1 MSYYPWQR
9 CWCSRGGQ
17 LQLDSAGYLVDP
29 NSPYYEYYP
38 HKVSSFEKMDEEPCL
53 VLLGEPGQGKSAAI
67 KDAIKLLPTNSKQIL
82 LDLKQESDFA
92 RVVRKLFECDEFR
105 DWQRTEEDLY
115 IFIDSLDECAIRLSN
130 LSKLLAEELEERLS
144 LPESSKRLKLRLAC
158 RTAEWQ
164 TGFGSLEETLKK
176 LWVSDHPS
184 SQPSPGIYEL
194 APLRKA
200 DVQLALQTE
209 GIDAVTGIE
218 QIALLRA
225 EPLASKPVTLLLL
238 IKLLKR
244 NFGEL
249 AGTQVELYEQGCLE
263 LTKELDSD
271 RTFGRSPRMSPEQR
285 LAVASRI
292 AALSIFGRKRFI
304 SLERAWDDAP
314 DGLYM
319 SNLTG
324 QTEKAQNV
332 EFSVLE
338 NEITETVSTALF
350 SSGGS
355 REFVWAHQTYAEF
368 LAARYLVE
376 RGLNLEQR
384 LDFVLHPSDSEKKVV
399 PQLRETA
406 AWLASFDHQVF
417 VFLMKHDPE
426 VLLRSDVFAVDSQN
440 RKMLVQALI
449 EGYETETIL
458 PHRENH
464 SDRYKLLKHPELVEQ
479 LEPILTNKAL
489 NWTTR
494 DFALDV
500 VSATGLS
507 DLNPVLL
514 AIILDLNEVH
524 HLRVTAA
531 TALSKF
537 GTETEK
543 QQLKAFLMVGHL
555 NDPEDQLR
563 GTLLEILWADSM
575 SVSELLSC
583 LTPQQNHNFF
593 GAYQHF
599 LSQNFLKESLPVAD
613 IYEFLVWFSDQR
625 NWNWFGERYSFVSI
639 QNDFDDFL
647 CQVLAHLD
655 YPGMLSQLAQFLV
668 LVGLE
673 HGRYTYQNHK
683 DSAFVRT
690 IHENETMRHA
700 ILKEIVQ
707 KHLTDENRL
716 YAVIFPYSDLQ
727 LAFTDDIPW
736 FLEQLELESDLGIQE
751 RWAALIQHRQ
761 NWSDLT
767 QLQLIHD
774 VYERNSVL
782 KAKLFTQF
790 GPIELESE
798 LANTSR
804 TNHQKM
810 IELNEKRET
819 LHNKRKSQVIDP
831 PVHTRIRHW
840 LEQSKKDPKN
850 WLQLVYW
857 LSCDPDEQVVYRSNE
872 IAKMYGWLNASS
884 DTQKEIIKTALKY
897 LQFGESFSD
906 TWIGTNKGDY
916 RDIAAFQAF
925 SLVFA
930 ETRDQLVFSDDIWAK
945 WSAIIVNEGQVS
957 ISEDRADCFK
967 YLLSTAYQK
976 APQAVIDATLVIAKQ
991 NSKKKESVYLLHRL
1005 ELIWDE
1011 RLSETFFGFVTSK
1024 KQPLPTF
1031 VSILECLVKQNYA
1044 PAIEIALKHFKAYK
1058 TKRDYALAAGQI
1070 LLESIP
1076 GLFWNEI
1083 WFVLEKDAAFGKE
1096 VLLHARG
1103 INFED
1108 THFQEKNLQDLYCYL
1123 ETIFP
1128 RVEDPDHSN
1137 EIEMHEVTARDEIKE
1152 LRGKILTALR
1162 ERATPNA
1169 VQALEQIVQTFPEQ
1183 NFIKWTIQDAREKL
1197 RSVTWEALSAEQI
1210 LEITHQSNG
1219 RFVRSLSQLLDMVMA
1234 SLERLQQQMHSET
1247 PMVNLLWNEWG
1258 AKESKKFRPKDEA
1271 TLSDVIK
1278 LFLESDLK
1286 GTGII
1291 LNREVE
1297 IRRSHSSF
1305 RGERTDIL
1313 IDVSLDNPEREKV
1326 GIIIEVKGCWNI
1338 GVRTELKDQLVN
1350 RYLLENPK
1358 RYGIYLVGWFLCD
1371 QWDSTHDQKRAT
1383 KALQTDLDGLR
1394 TELIA
1399 QAESESNSQTRVK
1412 AFLLDATQSATQ
1424 QKTLQSKIS

>member
-9 CWCSRGGQ
+9 FWCSRGGQ
-17 LQLDSAGYLVDP
+17 LQLDSAGYLIDP

-38 HKVSSFEKMDEEPCL
+38 HKAISFEKMDEEPCL

-67 KDAIKLLPTNSKQIL
+67 KDAINLLPTSSKRII
-82 LDLKQESDFA
+82 LDLKGESDFA
-92 RVVRKLFECDEFR
+92 RVIRKLFECDQFR

-115 IFIDSLDECAIRLSN
+115 IFIDSLDECAIRLNN
-130 LSKLLAEELEERLS
+130 LSKLLADEVEERLS

-164 TGFGSLEETLKK
+164 TGFRSLEETLKR
-176 LWVSDHPS
+176 LWASDQPS
-184 SQPSPGIYEL
+184 LQPSPGIYEL
-194 APLRKA
+194 APLRKI
-200 DVQLALQTE
+200 DIQLALQTE
-209 GIDAVTGIE
+209 GIDADKGIE
-218 QIALLRA
+218 QIALRRA

-271 RTFGRSPRMSPEQR
+271 RTFGRSPRTSPEQR

-292 AALSIFGRKRFI
+292 AAMSIFGRKRFI
-304 SLERAWDDAP
+304 SLELAYEDLP
-314 DGLYM
+314 DGLYL

-324 QTEKAQNV
+324 RNEKAQNV
-332 EFSVLE
+332 DFPVLK
-338 NEITETVSTALF
+338 NEITETLSTALF

-368 LAARYLVE
+368 LAARYLIE

-384 LDFVLHPSDSEKKVV
+384 LDFVLHPSDSEKRVV

-406 AWLASFDHQVF
+406 AWLASFDHHIF

-426 VLLRSDVFAVDSQN
+426 VLLRSDVFAVDSQH

-449 EGYETETIL
+449 EGYETESIL

-464 SDRYKLLKHPELVEQ
+464 SDRYKLLKHPELVVQ

-500 VSATGLS
+500 VTATGLS
-507 DLNPVLL
+507 DLNPVLV
-514 AIILDLNEVH
+514 AIILDLDEVH
-524 HLRVTAA
+524 HLRVMAA

-537 GTETEK
+537 GTDIEK

-555 NDPEDQLR
+555 NDPDDQIR
-563 GTLLEILWADSM
+563 GTLLEILWSDSM
-575 SVSELLSC
+575 SVRELLIC
-583 LTPQQNHNFF
+583 LTPQQKHNFI
-593 GAYQHF
+593 GTYQRF
-599 LSQNFLKESLPVAD
+599 LSQDFLKESLPVAD
-613 IYEFLVWFSDQR
+613 VYEFLVWFSDQK
-625 NWNWFGERYSFVSI
+625 NWNWFGERYSFISV
-639 QNDFDDFL
+639 QNDFDNFL

-668 LVGLE
+668 HIGME

-690 IHENETMRHA
+690 IHENESMRQT

-707 KHLTDENRL
+707 KYLTDENRL

-727 LAFTDDIPW
+727 LAFSDDMPW
-736 FLEQLELESDLGIQE
+736 FLQQLELESDLGIQG
-751 RWAALIQHRQ
+751 RWAALIQHRC

-774 VYERNSVL
+774 VYERNAVL
-782 KAKLFTQF
+782 KAKLLTRF
-790 GPIELESE
+790 GPIKLDSE
-798 LANTSR
+798 LANTLKAD
-804 TNHQKM
+804 HQRM
-810 IELNEKRET
+810 VELNN
-819 LHNKRKSQVIDP
+819 LQNNRKPRAIDP
-831 PVHTRIRHW
+831 PVHTRIQNR
-840 LEQSKKDPKN
+840 LEQSKEDPKN
-850 WLQLVYW
+850 WWRLIYW
-857 LSCDPDEQVVYRSNE
+857 LSCNPDGQSFDQYSD
-872 IAKMYGWLNASS
+872 IAKMYGWLNASPNI
-884 DTQKEIIKTALKY
+884 QKEIVETALEY
-897 LQFGESFSD
+897 IRFGDSLSH
-906 TWIGTNKGDY
+906 TWIGTGKRSFCDL
-916 RDIAAFQAF
+916 AAFQAL
-925 SLVFA
+925 SLVYTEA
-930 ETRDQLVFSDDIWAK
+930 RGQLVFSDDIWAK
-945 WSAIIVNEGQVS
+945 WSAIIVVS
-957 ISEDRADCFK
+957 ISQDRADCFK
-967 YLLSTAYQK
+967 YLLLTAYQK
-976 APQAVIDATLVIAKQ
+976 APQAVIDASLAIAKQ
-991 NSKKKESVYLLHRL
+991 NSENEESIYLLHRL

-1011 RLSETFFGFVTSK
+1011 RLSEIFFGFLTSK
-1024 KQPLPTF
+1024 KQPLQTF
-1031 VSILECLVKQNYA
+1031 FSILECLVKQNYA
-1044 PAIEIALKHFKAYK
+1044 PATQIALKHFKGYK

-1070 LLESIP
+1070 LLQSIP
-1076 GLFWNEI
+1076 GFFWSEI
-1083 WFVLEKDAAFGKE
+1083 WAVLEKDAALGKE

-1103 INFED
+1103 INIGD

-1123 ETIFP
+1123 EKIFP
-1128 RVEDPDHSN
+1128 RVEDPDHSDK
-1137 EIEMHEVTARDEIKE
+1137 IEMHEVTARDEITE

-1162 ERATPNA
+1162 ERATPDA

-1210 LEITHQSNG
+1210 LEITHQPNG
-1219 RFVRSLSQLLDMVMA
+1219 RFVRSLSQLLEILMS
-1234 SLERLQQQMHSET
+1234 SLERLRQQMHSET
-1247 PMVNLLWNEWG
+1247 PTVNLLWNEWG
-1258 AKESKKFRPKDEA
+1258 TRKSKKFRPKDEA
-1271 TLSDVIK
+1271 TLSDLIK
-1278 LFLESDLK
+1278 LFLESDLR

-1297 IRRSHSSF
+1297 IRRSHSTF

-1326 GIIIEVKGCWNI
+1326 GIVIEVKGCWNKEI
-1338 GVRTELKDQLVN
+1338 RTALKDQLVD

-1371 QWDSTHDQKRAT
+1371 QWDSTHDQKTAT
-1383 KALQTDLDGLR
+1383 KALQTDLEGLR
-1394 TELIA
+1394 TELA
-1399 QAESESNSQTRVK
+1399 VQAENESNSRTRVK
-1412 AFLLDATQSATQ
+1412 AFVLDARGN
-1424 QKTLQSKIS
+1424 